1 MPAISRGKCS
11 YESVKNCAFMEVMGK
26 KIFQARVLN
35 TLQNRFLDFF
45 IHSSRKEN
53 KEKHGVKI

>member
-11 YESVKNCAFMEVMGK
+11 CESVK

>member
-35 TLQNRFLDFF
+35 TLQNILVFKFLYPF
-45 IHSSRKEN
+45 ISERK
-53 KEKHGVKI
+53 